1 MVTPFDRRDFLKM
14 SAIGLAALLND
25 TSFLAGA
32 HPSKLAFSTLG
43 CPDWELNKVIEFAR
57 LNNYQGIEIRG
68 IQRQLDLSKCPDF
81 STTANRKSSLQKMK
95 DNDLKFVNLGS
106 SCTLHFPAGAE
117 RMKNIDEG
125 KRFIEIASDLHCPFI
140 RVFPNNFPKDQ
151 DKEQTLDLISSGIN
165 ELAQFAKGS
174 SVEVLLETHGDLVKA
189 DDIVSL
195 MKKVDRRGTGLIWDV
210 TNMWTITNESPATV
224 YPKIASYIKH
234 THIKDAYFDK
244 GKWNYVLLGKGAVP
258 IFEAIDLLRK
268 DNYKGYY
275 SFEWEKLWHPEIDA
289 PELALADFP
298 SAISNHISKK

>member
-1 MVTPFDRRDFLKM
+1 MVTPFYRRDFLKM

-32 HPSKLAFSTLG
+32 HRSKLAFSTLG
-43 CPDWELNKVIEFAR
+43 CPDWDLTKIIEFAR
-57 LNNYQGIEIRG
+57 INHYNGIEIRG
-68 IQRQLDLSKCPDF
+68 IQRQLDLSKCTDF
-81 STTANRKSSLQKMK
+81 STKDNRRSSLRKMR

-117 RMKNIDEG
+117 RLKNIDEG
-125 KRFIEIASDLHCPFI
+125 KRFVEIAADLDCPFI

-174 SVEVLLETHGDLVKA
+174 SVDILLETHGDLVKV
-189 DDIVSL
+189 DDIITL
-195 MKKVDRRGTGLIWDV
+195 MKRVDKNGTGLIWDV
-210 TNMWTITNESPATV
+210 TNMWTITKESPVQV
-224 YPKIASYIKH
+224 YPKLASYIKH

-244 GKWNYVLLGKGAVP
+244 GKWNYVLLGRGAVP
-258 IFEAIDLLRK
+258 ILEAIDLLQAGK
-268 DNYKGYY
+268 YKGYY